1 MPTQDIPINP
11 FIYGCKSN
19 GMNYIM
25 QITKNAEGKM
35 AIFKKSDRGIEINGW
50 SDSKG
55 REWNIM
61 IETSTINGRKEPIGM
76 HISSNENVRLTQ
88 STIREM
94 PFLEFLKDR
103 ENFPHNTAQRRT
115 GITGAMSVIEPKR
128 LRGSR
133 RLQEHELQEVADI
146 YMDAYRNHLPVQET
160 VARTLGIP
168 VSTACKRIAA
178 ARKRGLLAAL
188 ARPTRLRPGP

>member
-1 MPTQDIPINP
+1 MTS
-11 FIYGCKSN
+11 FKTSN
-19 GMNYIM
+19 
-25 QITKNAEGKM
+25 
-35 AIFKKSDRGIEINGW
+35 RGIEVKGW

-61 IETSTINGRKEPIGM
+61 ITTTTINGRKEPVGM
-76 HISSNENVRLTQ
+76 HIYSSNESTRLTQ

-94 PFLEFLKDR
+94 PFLEFLKDQ

-128 LRGSR
+128 SRGSR

-146 YMDAYRNHLPVQET
+146 YMDAYKKHLPVQAT
-160 VARTLGIP
+160 VASTLRIP

-178 ARKRGLLAAL
+178 ARKRGLLTDI
-188 ARPTRLRPGP
+188 ARPPRFRPGP

>member
-1 MPTQDIPINP
+1 MT
-11 FIYGCKSN
+11 S
-19 GMNYIM
+19 
-25 QITKNAEGKM
+25 
-35 AIFKKSDRGIEINGW
+35 FKKSDKGIEVKGW

-61 IETSTINGRKEPIGM
+61 ITTTTINGRKEPIGM
-76 HISSNENVRLTQ
+76 HIYSNESVRLTQ

-94 PFLEFLKDR
+94 PFLEFLKDQ

-128 LRGSR
+128 SRGSR

-146 YMDAYRNHLPVQET
+146 YVAAYRNFLPVQET

-178 ARKRGLLAAL
+178 ARKRGLLTDI

>member
-1 MPTQDIPINP
+1 MT
-11 FIYGCKSN
+11 S
-19 GMNYIM
+19 
-25 QITKNAEGKM
+25 
-35 AIFKKSDRGIEINGW
+35 FKKSDKGIEVKGW

-61 IETSTINGRKEPIGM
+61 IKTTTINGRKEPIGV
-76 HISSNENVRLTQ
+76 HIYSNESVRLTQ

-94 PFLEFLKDR
+94 PFLEFLKDQ
-103 ENFPHNTAQRRT
+103 EDFPHDLAQRRT

-128 LRGSR
+128 SRGSR

-146 YMDAYRNHLPVQET
+146 YVAAYRNFLPVQVN

-178 ARKRGLLAAL
+178 ARKQGLLADR
-188 ARPTRLRPGP
+188 ARPPRLRPGP